1 MSKAS
6 AGVALTL
13 GLLVAFLLPG
23 IFGHDPWKQDEG
35 YTFGIVV
42 EILQGGHWIVPT
54 LAGEPFMEKP
64 PLFYLT
70 AAATARLFS
79 GWLPLHDGARLAA
92 LLYVSIG
99 LLFTG
104 LAGRRTFG
112 KGHGTLAAL
121 LAAGSVGFLP
131 HAHEMISDT
140 ALFAGFAIA
149 IYGFTLALQRPL
161 LAGAVIG
168 TGVGI
173 GFMSKGLVEPAMLGL
188 AAVALPCVSSQWRQ
202 RAYAKALGWA
212 ALFALPWLV
221 VWPWLLYRENPG
233 AFYTWFWVNNFGRY
247 FGFAH
252 LGADTEPW
260 YYTKALPWFTLP
272 AGPLALW
279 SLWRVRDSSSEQRRA
294 LALFGTIAAAMCII
308 LGTAATA
315 RALYAI
321 PLLIPLAILGSE
333 RVVHVPALVGRMASR
348 TAVVM
353 GVLIAAGASAL
364 WLYGTINAHAPNIDF
379 IAARLPTSY
388 DFPVIAPLVLGA
400 AAVVAIS
407 VAILR
412 HAESTWVHRWTVGL
426 VLMWGIPATLLL
438 PWIDSARSFREP
450 FKDMSAWLQGAD
462 CVIGLD
468 IGENQ
473 RGMLHY
479 ITGVRP
485 FASTLRDDV
494 CDFALWQKNRASDP
508 LPVGLRD
515 WTLVWEGS
523 RPAERDE
530 RFYLYHAPLTTHTAL
545 SSTTV
550 SGP

>member
-1 MSKAS
+1 MSKANT
-6 AGVALTL
+6 GMALAL
-13 GLLVAFLLPG
+13 ALLLAFLLPG

-42 EILQGGHWIVPT
+42 EILQGGHWVVPT

-79 GWLPLHDGARLAA
+79 AWLPLHDGARLAA

-104 LAGRRTFG
+104 LSARRVFG
-112 KGHGTLAAL
+112 DGHGAVAAL
-121 LAAGSVGFLP
+121 LAVGSLGFMP
-131 HAHEMISDT
+131 HSHEMISDT
-140 ALFAGFAIA
+140 ALFAGFAVA
-149 IYGFTLALQRPL
+149 IFGFTLALHRPV
-161 LAGAVIG
+161 LAGAVLG

-188 AAVALPCVSSQWRQ
+188 AAIALPVVSSQWHQ
-202 RAYAKALGWA
+202 RAYAKTLAWA

-221 VWPWLLYRENPG
+221 TWPWLLYRENPG

-260 YYTKALPWFTLP
+260 YYTKTIPWFTLP

-279 SLWRVRDSSSEQRRA
+279 SLLRVREASSQQRAA
-294 LALFGTIAAAMCII
+294 LALFGTIAASMCIV

-315 RALYAI
+315 RALYAL

-333 RVVHVPALVGRMASR
+333 RVAHLPAAVARAAAW
-348 TAVVM
+348 TAVAV
-353 GVLIAAGASAL
+353 GALIAAGAAAL
-364 WLYGTINAHAPNIDF
+364 WLYGTVNAHAPDLDF

-388 DFPVIAPLVLGA
+388 GFPLIAPLAIAA
-400 AAVVAIS
+400 AAVVGIS

-412 HAESTWVHRWTVGL
+412 HGDSTWLHRWTAGL

-438 PWIDSARSFREP
+438 PWIDNARSFREP
-450 FKDMSAWLQGAD
+450 FEDMSAWLQGAD

-485 FASTLRDDV
+485 FSSALHDDV
-494 CDFALWQKNRASDP
+494 CGFALWQKNRASDP
-508 LPVGLRD
+508 FPAGLRD
-515 WTLVWEGS
+515 WALVWEGS
-523 RPAERDE
+523 RPGERDE
-530 RFYLYHAPLTTHTAL
+530 RFYLYRAPLAVYTAL
-545 SSTTV
+545 RSRKASA
-550 SGP
+550 P